1 MAAYVVLCI
10 TWHDTEALERYGKV
24 VLDSFRKYNGKWL
37 ARGASVAALE
47 GESEP
52 KRLVIV
58 EFPSVEAARKWHA
71 SSEYAPAVKIREQ
84 HATTHWAVLMD
95 GIE

>member
-24 VLDSFRKYNGKWL
+24 VLESFRAYNGKWL
-37 ARGASVAALE
+37 ARGAPVATLE
-47 GESEP
+47 GKSAP

-58 EFPSVEAARKWHA
+58 EFPTVDAARKWHA
-71 SSEYAPAVKIREQ
+71 SREYAPAIKIREQ
-84 HATTHWAVLMD
+84 HATTHWVVLMD
-95 GIE
+95 GVE